1 MKPARRVCWWAAWL
15 GVAYAVPATGA
26 APVPAPNVLLI
37 VADDL
42 RSDVP
47 GFAGGREARTPHLDA
62 LARGGT
68 VFTRAACSYPICHVS
83 RSELLSGQL
92 ALGRSGPGAPGGP
105 VAFDP
110 ATPLLPALLARA
122 GWHTV
127 HAGKWH
133 VSGTPAQRGFRET
146 AGMFSGG
153 GGAGKPGSVE
163 RTPTGREVT
172 GYRGWTFKDEAGH
185 ARPELG
191 VGLTPETD
199 RIITTRAAEVLRRP
213 RNGPIFLQVNLTAPH
228 DPLLE
233 PPGSLR
239 GPEPELPA
247 NFRPAPAFET
257 GNAGGRDER
266 IVPAP
271 RTAAA
276 VRAERELY
284 FRLVAEVDRNVGEL
298 LAALTAAGIRERT
311 LVLFTSDNG
320 LALGSHGL
328 MGKQNQYEHSF
339 NVPLVLAGPGIPA
352 GLRLAAQCYLRD
364 LYPTLCDLLGLPLPA
379 GLDGRSLAPV
389 LRGERTEVHEAVFG
403 YFTDTQRMIRTSDG
417 WKLIWYPALQRTE
430 LFQLPEDPHELRNLA
445 AEPAHAPRLTELR
458 ARLSAW
464 QRDHRDTAAPAVPHP

>member
-1 MKPARRVCWWAAWL
+1 MSGRRAQLLAAL
-15 GVAYAVPATGA
+15 LAA
-26 APVPAPNVLLI
+26 APVAPAAAPAAPNVLLI
-37 VADDL
+37 LADDL
-42 RSDVP
+42 RPDAP

-68 VFTRAACSYPICHVS
+68 VFPRAACSYPICHVS

-92 ALGRSGPGAPGGP
+92 ALGRPGQGAPGGP

-110 ATPLLPALLARA
+110 ASPLLPARLADA
-122 GWHTV
+122 GWHTI

-133 VSGTPAQRGFRET
+133 VAGTPAQRGFRET

-153 GGAGKPGSVE
+153 GAAGKPGTVE
-163 RTPTGREVT
+163 RSPTGREVT
-172 GYRGWTFKDEAGH
+172 GYRGWTFKDAAGR
-185 ARPELG
+185 AQPELG

-199 RIITTRAAEVLRRP
+199 RIITARAAEAIGRLRDRTF
-213 RNGPIFLQVNLTAPH
+213 FLQVNLTAPH

-233 PPGSLR
+233 PPGSQR

-271 RTAAA
+271 RTAEA

-284 FRLVAEVDRNVGEL
+284 FRLVEEVDRNVGEL
-298 LAALTAAGIRERT
+298 LAALSAAGVRERT
-311 LVLFTSDNG
+311 LVLFSSDNG

-339 NVPLVLAGPGIPA
+339 NVPLILAGPGIPA
-352 GLRLAAQCYLRD
+352 EWSLATQCYLRD
-364 LYPTLCDLLGLPLPA
+364 LYPTLCDLLGLATPA
-379 GLDGRSLAPV
+379 GLDGRSLLPV
-389 LRGERTEVHEAVFG
+389 LRGEHREVHDAVFG
-403 YFTDTQRMIRTSDG
+403 YFTDTQRMIRTAEG
-417 WKLIWYPALQRTE
+417 WKLIWYPAIGRTE
-430 LFQLPEDPHELRNLA
+430 LFHLPADPDELRDLA
-445 AEPAHAPRLTELR
+445 GEPAHAARLAELR
-458 ARLSAW
+458 TRLAAW
-464 QRDHRDTAAPAVPHP
+464 QLQHRDPAPPAFRRP